1 MAGTTQGGDWLGLSG
16 KVAVVTGAAGGMGRA
31 IAAGFAAAGVAVALL
46 DRDAAG
52 CELLARELAGTGAR
66 AVAVGC
72 DAMEEASIADA
83 AEAVAARLGPADILV
98 NNAGILRP
106 GPLSSLGLA
115 EWNALLSVN
124 LTGYLLFSQAFGRG
138 MMERGSG
145 ALVHIASIAAT
156 NPQPRSG
163 AYSPSKAAVAM
174 LSRQLALEWG
184 PSGMRSNVVSP
195 GFIRTPMSESF
206 YQAPG
211 ITERREAMV
220 PGRRIGTPVDIA
232 DAVLFLASPRAAYV
246 NGAEILVDGGLATVL
261 MEQTPRPGF

>member
-1 MAGTTQGGDWLGLSG
+1 MAGTQGVDWLGLGG

-46 DRDAAG
+46 DRNAAG

-138 MMERGSG
+138 MMERVGR
-145 ALVHIASIAAT
+145 A
-156 NPQPRSG
+156 G
-163 AYSPSKAAVAM
+163 AYRVDSGDEPAAA
-174 LSRQLALEWG
+174 
-184 PSGMRSNVVSP
+184 
-195 GFIRTPMSESF
+195 
-206 YQAPG
+206 
-211 ITERREAMV
+211 ERRLQPE
-220 PGRRIGTPVDIA
+220 
-232 DAVLFLASPRAAYV
+232 
-246 NGAEILVDGGLATVL
+246 
-261 MEQTPRPGF
+261 